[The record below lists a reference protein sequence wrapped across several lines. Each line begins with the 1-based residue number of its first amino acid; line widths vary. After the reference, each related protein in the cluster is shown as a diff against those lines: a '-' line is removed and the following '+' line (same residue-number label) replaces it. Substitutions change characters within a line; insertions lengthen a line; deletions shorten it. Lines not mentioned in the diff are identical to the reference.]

1 MLAKKRKAR
10 FEVKETETI
19 EECLGRMKAEG
30 YQPIRRMEK
39 PIFEE
44 RTVNSNKEY
53 VPVKQQIIFEGLLVE
68 SEQ

>member
-1 MLAKKRKAR
+1 MSKKKKER
-10 FEVKETETI
+10 FEVKESETI
-19 EECLGRMKAEG
+19 EQCLERMKSEG
-30 YQPIRRMEK
+30 YVPIRRIEK

-53 VPVKQQIIFEGLLVE
+53 VPVKQQIMFEGLLVE

>member
-1 MLAKKRKAR
+1 MSKKKKER
-10 FEVKETETI
+10 FEVKESETI
-19 EECLGRMKAEG
+19 EQCLERMKSEG
-30 YQPIRRMEK
+30 YVPIKRIEK

-53 VPVKQQIIFEGLLVE
+53 VPVKQQIMFEGLLVE

>member
-1 MLAKKRKAR
+1 MAKKRKAR

>member
-1 MLAKKRKAR
+1 MAQKRKER

-19 EECLGRMKAEG
+19 EECLERMKAEG